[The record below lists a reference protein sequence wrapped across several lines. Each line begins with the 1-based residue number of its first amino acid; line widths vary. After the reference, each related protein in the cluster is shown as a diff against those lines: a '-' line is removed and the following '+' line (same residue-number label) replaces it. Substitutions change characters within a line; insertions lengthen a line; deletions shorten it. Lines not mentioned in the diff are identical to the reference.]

1 MADNMLCL
9 VTGATAG
16 IGFETARGLARA
28 GCRVILACRDRAKG
42 EAARNT
48 IAAETGNSGLELLL
62 VDLASQ
68 RSIRDAAEE
77 FRGRHGALDVLV
89 NNAGT
94 GMLTR
99 QDSPDGIELTFAT
112 NVLGCFLLTT
122 LLLEPLR
129 RAEAARVVNLA
140 SLMAYGLDLD
150 DVEFKRRPYDP
161 SVAYAQSKQADRM
174 LTWAFARRF
183 KGSSLTA
190 NAMHPGVVQTNLLR
204 TLAPGFS
211 GRSPAEGA
219 DTAIWLATSA
229 EVAGVNGRF
238 WVDRGERPCEF
249 RGVEG
254 EEALWSLCERMTEGD
269 GNVTT

>member
-1 MADNMLCL
+1 MADDMLCL
-9 VTGATAG
+9 ITGATAG
-16 IGFETARGLARA
+16 IGFEIARGLSRA
-28 GCRVILACRDRAKG
+28 GCRLILACRDRAKG
-42 EAARNT
+42 EAARNA

-77 FRGRHGALDVLV
+77 FCSRHRALDVLV
-89 NNAGT
+89 NNAGA

-99 QDSPDGIELTFAT
+99 QNSPDGIELTFAT

-122 LLLEPLR
+122 LLLPPLR
-129 RAEAARVVNLA
+129 RAESARVVNLA

-161 SVAYAQSKQADRM
+161 SAAYAQSKQAGRM

-183 KGSSLTA
+183 EGTLLCA
-190 NAMHPGVVQTNLLR
+190 NAMHPGVVQTNLLQ

-219 DTAIWLATSA
+219 DTAIWLAASA
-229 EVAGVNGRF
+229 DVAGVNGRF
-238 WVDRGERPCEF
+238 WVDRKERPCEF

-254 EEALWSLCERMTEGD
+254 EEALWSSCERMTAD
-269 GNVTT
+269 YFSA